1 MKTKKSLNPQIV
13 APVERTTATSRNNAG
28 SPSGLSASEFEW
40 TLVWGTPFSGDDAE

>member
-28 SPSGLSASEFEW
+28 RPGLEAA
-40 TLVWGTPFSGDDAE
+40 LVYGTWTPFFRG